1 MFRELFLTRQQ
12 QKKIHFFQ
20 LMERYPA
27 GEYSVQSLSQQ
38 LDCSYQS
45 FLNMLQEINDTL
57 LAIHE
62 EPLFINSSTI
72 YWESTPT
79 RSNNFLITQVKHS
92 LPYRFLLS
100 SLFHPDKSL
109 HSFCEEHRVKEMTVL
124 KQMRP
129 LTNYLEECNIRTNLA
144 KMALIGHEAVIRMF
158 YIKTLWSASFGDD
171 LNTCAMDF
179 TPEDNLVRDLMDV
192 FHLPLHPKLVRL
204 MLCVSRLRNT
214 QQKHLTA
221 LPFDDLLFSQ
231 ITPLL
236 ENYLSNQLK
245 TAEAITHQVEF
256 FNYLFYYYPYEAKN
270 QHPSSNPLMFYYTKN
285 VEERDPLCLA
295 IDSFYRYCSC
305 ELLQGVLGEQEERM
319 LLNNVARTFLSYS
332 IQKKEIPLL
341 FETGSK
347 EKFVD
352 SELYGELYPA
362 IKAAVKK
369 LSRRRQL
376 AWLENVLDSLAKTLC
391 LSLLPLFFVTDEKIR
406 VGLVS
411 IPNYLYLQHVIKYL
425 QSLTFIEIVFQP
437 QPNDQIDLF
446 ITTFKEL
453 LPKQNAAHYLLNILN
468 TNYETDLLPLLLSIQ
483 NKKRFAS

>member
-1 MFRELFLTRQQ
+1 M
-12 QKKIHFFQ
+12 
-20 LMERYPA
+20 
-27 GEYSVQSLSQQ
+27 
-38 LDCSYQS
+38 
-45 FLNMLQEINDTL
+45 
-57 LAIHE
+57 
-62 EPLFINSSTI
+62 
-72 YWESTPT
+72 
-79 RSNNFLITQVKHS
+79 
-92 LPYRFLLS
+92 
-100 SLFHPDKSL
+100 
-109 HSFCEEHRVKEMTVL
+109 
-124 KQMRP
+124 
-129 LTNYLEECNIRTNLA
+129 
-144 KMALIGHEAVIRMF
+144 
-158 YIKTLWSASFGDD
+158 
-171 LNTCAMDF
+171 
-179 TPEDNLVRDLMDV
+179 
-192 FHLPLHPKLVRL
+192 
-204 MLCVSRLRNT
+204 
-214 QQKHLTA
+214 
-221 LPFDDLLFSQ
+221 
-231 ITPLL
+231 
-236 ENYLSNQLK
+236 
-245 TAEAITHQVEF
+245 
-256 FNYLFYYYPYEAKN
+256 
-270 QHPSSNPLMFYYTKN
+270 
-285 VEERDPLCLA
+285 CLA